1 MVICFMDIGT
11 RIKSLRERRNWTQ
24 RELAKRSSIN
34 VSVLNRIETGKRPV
48 TDREITLF
56 SDLFEV
62 SADYLLGKT
71 DAIDSKPDLNS
82 IKTKKDENLYFF
94 DMEGLTEEDI
104 EELKKHIEFL
114 RFKAKQ
120 YNDEK

>member
-1 MVICFMDIGT
+1 MDIGT

-82 IKTKKDENLYFF
+82 IKTRKDENLYFF